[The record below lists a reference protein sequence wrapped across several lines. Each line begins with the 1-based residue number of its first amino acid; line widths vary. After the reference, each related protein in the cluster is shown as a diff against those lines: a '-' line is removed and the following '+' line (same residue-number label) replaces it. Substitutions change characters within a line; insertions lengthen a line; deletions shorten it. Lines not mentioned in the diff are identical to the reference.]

1 MKAIQIRGPHDIT
14 FGEVSQPEPGSG
26 EVLVWVRSTGICG
39 TDVEIVE
46 GTMPYYTQGMAHY
59 PIIPGHEWAG
69 EVAALGTGVSHFA
82 VGDRVV
88 GECSV
93 GCGHC
98 ATCLAGNYHQCP
110 DRRETG
116 ILNLNGGFAEFMT
129 FPALF
134 LHRVADDLPF
144 ATACLVEP
152 CAVAFNGVRRTQI
165 TPQDFVAIFGDGPIG
180 LLTLQMAR
188 AFGASRVAVVGATD
202 HRLAKAAELGA
213 DAVIDVR
220 SEDVAESLRRLG
232 GGRLPDAVIEATGN
246 PAAAEQAVQV
256 VRPGGRLTL
265 LGIFGGRKASLDLD
279 KLVIGDITLRGALGS
294 PGVWSDVIRLIE
306 AGRVDPTAIVSH
318 QMELADF
325 SRGIEMVQGRA
336 DGVVKI
342 VLTQSGNS

>member
-1 MKAIQIRGPHDIT
+1 MKAIQIHDAHDIV
-14 FGEVSQPEPGSG
+14 FGDVSQPEPGPG
-26 EVLVWVRSTGICG
+26 EVLVRVRSTGICG

-46 GTMPYYTQGMAHY
+46 GTMPYYTQGMAKY

-69 EVAALGTGVSHFA
+69 EVAGLGAGVSHFA
-82 VGDRVV
+82 IGDRVV

-93 GCGHC
+93 GCGQC
-98 ATCLAGNYHQCP
+98 STCLAGNYHQCP
-110 DRRETG
+110 TRRETG
-116 ILNLNGGFAEFMT
+116 ILNLNGGFAQFMT
-129 FPALF
+129 FPAIF
-134 LHRVADDLPF
+134 LHKVRDDLPF

-152 CAVAFNGVRRTQI
+152 CAVAFNGVRRTEI
-165 TPQDFVAIFGDGPIG
+165 TPRDYVVIFGDGPIG

-188 AFGASRVAVVGATD
+188 AFGANRVAVVGATD

-213 DAVIDVR
+213 DAVLDVR
-220 SEDVAESLRRLG
+220 GEDVAESLQRLG
-232 GGRLPDAVIEATGN
+232 GDQLPDAVIEATGN

-294 PGVWSDVIRLIE
+294 PGVWPDVIRLIE
-306 AGRVDPTAIVSH
+306 AGRVDPAAIISH

-325 SRGIEMVQGRA
+325 SRGIEMVQDRA

-342 VLTQSGNS
+342 VLTQNGD